1 MCSTPPNWWHSPTM
15 SSINDVSHLPPRSL
29 HYILHYS
36 TLHFNVI
43 LTLHALCTLTGTHQR
58 HLPPASSLSAHSQE
72 HKAHLNDI
80 SHLPPRSLHTH
91 RNTRHTS
98 MTSPTSLPA
107 HSQEHLNNVSH
118 LPPRSLHTH
127 RNTSTTS
134 PTCHLAPY
142 TLTGTPQWQPTEYV
156 HLVSSHSKT
165 QHPADQRQH
174 K

>member
-1 MCSTPPNWWHSPTM
+1 M

-43 LTLHALCTLTGTHQR
+43 LMLHALCTLTGTHQR

-80 SHLPPRSLHTH
+80 SRLPPRSLHTH
-91 RNTRHTS
+91 RNTST
-98 MTSPTSLPA
+98 TSPTCLLALCTLTGTPGTPQQRLPPATSLTA

-134 PTCHLAPY
+134 PTCHLAPC
-142 TLTGTPQWQPTEYV
+142 TLTGTPQ
-156 HLVSSHSKT
+156 
-165 QHPADQRQH
+165 
-174 K
+174 